1 MLTRNLQIAALN
13 ILVPRRIQF
22 VRGVLPPSYHSDRLQ
37 KEMMDAVSRSLILWH
52 HDFVLHDAAPGPKGL
67 TIEEGQV
74 WYLPSYHVTRGTEI
88 FDWHK
93 KNREGSSDRRSER
106 EFYSRDPLRGRRPA
120 VIVSIRSDNCILT
133 VPCSHNWD
141 DDSLF
146 IEELGSNAVCHFEF
160 RINSKILACADN
172 SDDRPFLKLRESDLI
187 EVKEQVE
194 YWRSRTFERRR
205 GRF

>member
-1 MLTRNLQIAALN
+1 
-13 ILVPRRIQF
+13 
-22 VRGVLPPSYHSDRLQ
+22 
-37 KEMMDAVSRSLILWH
+37 MDAISRGLILWH
-52 HDFVLHDAAPGPKGL
+52 HDFVLHDPQPAPRGF

-93 KNREGSSDRRSER
+93 KTRERLSDRRSER
-106 EFYSRDPLRGRRPA
+106 EFYSRELLRGRRPA
-120 VIVSIRSDNCILT
+120 VIVSIRSENCILT

-141 DDSLF
+141 DDSVF

-172 SDDRPFLKLRESDLI
+172 GDDAQFLKLRDSDLI
-187 EVKEQVE
+187 DLKEQVE
-194 YWRSRTFERRR
+194 YWRRRTFERGR